1 MVSNSSTCLGVRVV
15 VAIRI
20 VTLFLSSLSCWALIP
35 FGITSSFTSRP
46 ISSFLLPMSASTE
59 SLELTLDPK
68 ETAIVFIEYQNEFAT
83 EGGKLHDAVKDVMFQ
98 TKMLENSKK
107 MADSARNSGCLIV
120 HCPIEYDK
128 VYSNTSCVFT
138 VLLFVLHGVL
148 DLSDVCLLVCL
159 FVNVLSFICSK
170 KKKSFSEI
178 GKDPYGILAGVKN
191 GKCFVEGE
199 WGSSICESMKPV
211 EGDIIVKGK
220 RGLCAFHSTNLDFIL
235 RQNNI
240 KNVVLGGFLT
250 NCCVESTMRTAYENG
265 YRVYTLKDCCA
276 ATSMAGQQA
285 AYEHTFGMFS
295 HPTTSDVI
303 IKAVST

>member
-1 MVSNSSTCLGVRVV
+1 
-15 VAIRI
+15 
-20 VTLFLSSLSCWALIP
+20 
-35 FGITSSFTSRP
+35 
-46 ISSFLLPMSASTE
+46 
-59 SLELTLDPK
+59 
-68 ETAIVFIEYQNEFAT
+68 
-83 EGGKLHDAVKDVMFQ
+83 MFQ

-120 HCPIEYDK
+120 HCPIEYD
-128 VYSNTSCVFT
+128 
-138 VLLFVLHGVL
+138 
-148 DLSDVCLLVCL
+148 
-159 FVNVLSFICSK
+159 
-170 KKKSFSEI
+170 KSFSEI

>member
-1 MVSNSSTCLGVRVV
+1 M
-15 VAIRI
+15 
-20 VTLFLSSLSCWALIP
+20 F
-35 FGITSSFTSRP
+35 
-46 ISSFLLPMSASTE
+46 
-59 SLELTLDPK
+59 
-68 ETAIVFIEYQNEFAT
+68 VF
-83 EGGKLHDAVKDVMFQ
+83 
-98 TKMLENSKK
+98 
-107 MADSARNSGCLIV
+107 
-120 HCPIEYDK
+120 
-128 VYSNTSCVFT
+128 
-138 VLLFVLHGVL
+138 LFVFK
-148 DLSDVCLLVCL
+148 L
-159 FVNVLSFICSK
+159 FILRLFN
-170 KKKSFSEI
+170 KKSFSEI
-178 GKDPYGILAGVKN
+178 GKAPYGILAGVKN

-276 ATSMAGQQA
+276 ATSMAGQEA

-295 HPTTSDVI
+295 HPTTSDAI